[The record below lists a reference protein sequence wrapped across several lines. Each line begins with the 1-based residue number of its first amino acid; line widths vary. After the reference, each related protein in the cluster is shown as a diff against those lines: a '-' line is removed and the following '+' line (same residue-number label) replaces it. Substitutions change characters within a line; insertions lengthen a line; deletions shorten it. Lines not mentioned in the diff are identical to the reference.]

1 MYRILLKRRRVE
13 KGVCISRFMEYSSQS
28 KGKGLISILTAM
40 FGLYLTAAM
49 WTEFNSALGMFL
61 GPSLGI
67 IVGTI
72 VFLLYQSKKNENEF
86 TQGGNYL
93 TSEGTAI
100 VRDSEGRLQQVES
113 TIEKGR
119 NPTFFIAMLYFMII
133 LMSEI
138 SWSDLILG

>member
-1 MYRILLKRRRVE
+1 
-13 KGVCISRFMEYSSQS
+13 MEYSNQS
-28 KGKGLISILTAM
+28 KGKGLISVLTGL

-49 WTEFNSALGMFL
+49 WTEFNSALGIFL

-67 IVGTI
+67 VVGTI
-72 VFLLYQSKKNENEF
+72 ILMAYQIKKNENEF
-86 TQGGNYL
+86 SQGGNYL

-113 TIEKGR
+113 EIEKGR
-119 NPTFFIAMLYFMII
+119 NPTFFIGMIYFLIVV
-133 LMSEI
+133 MSEI

>member
-1 MYRILLKRRRVE
+1 
-13 KGVCISRFMEYSSQS
+13 MEYSNQS
-28 KGKGLISILTAM
+28 KGKGLISLLTGL

-49 WTEFNSALGMFL
+49 WTEFNSALGIFL
-61 GPSLGI
+61 GPSLGM

-72 VFLLYQSKKNENEF
+72 VFMLYQSKKNENEF

-113 TIEKGR
+113 KIEKGR
-119 NPTFFIAMLYFMII
+119 NPTFFIGMVYFLII
-133 LMSEI
+133 IMSEI

>member
-1 MYRILLKRRRVE
+1 
-13 KGVCISRFMEYSSQS
+13 MEYSNQS
-28 KGKGLISILTAM
+28 KGKGLISLLTGL

-49 WTEFNSALGMFL
+49 WTEFNSALGIFL
-61 GPSLGI
+61 GPSLGVV
-67 IVGTI
+67 VGTI
-72 VFLLYQSKKNENEF
+72 VFMLYQSKKNENEF

-113 TIEKGR
+113 KIEKGR
-119 NPTFFIAMLYFMII
+119 NPTFFIGMVYFLII
-133 LMSEI
+133 IMSEI

>member
-1 MYRILLKRRRVE
+1 
-13 KGVCISRFMEYSSQS
+13 MEYSNQS
-28 KGKGLISILTAM
+28 KGKGLISVLTGV

-49 WTEFNSALGMFL
+49 WTEFNSALGIFL

-72 VFLLYQSKKNENEF
+72 VFMLYQSKKNENEF

-100 VRDSEGRLQQVES
+100 VRDSEGRLQQVEGK
-113 TIEKGR
+113 IEKGR
-119 NPTFFIAMLYFMII
+119 NPTFFIGMVYFLII
-133 LMSEI
+133 IMSEI

>member
-1 MYRILLKRRRVE
+1 
-13 KGVCISRFMEYSSQS
+13 MEYSNQS
-28 KGKGLISILTAM
+28 KGKGLISVLTGV

-49 WTEFNSALGMFL
+49 WTEFNSALGIFL
-61 GPSLGI
+61 GPSLGVV
-67 IVGTI
+67 VGTI
-72 VFLLYQSKKNENEF
+72 VFMLYQSKKNENEF

-113 TIEKGR
+113 KIEKGR
-119 NPTFFIAMLYFMII
+119 NPTFFIGMVYFLII
-133 LMSEI
+133 IMSEI

>member
-1 MYRILLKRRRVE
+1 
-13 KGVCISRFMEYSSQS
+13 MEYSNQS
-28 KGKGLISILTAM
+28 KGKGLISVLTGL

-49 WTEFNSALGMFL
+49 WTEFNSALGIFL

-72 VFLLYQSKKNENEF
+72 VFMLYQSKKNENEF

-113 TIEKGR
+113 KIEKGR
-119 NPTFFIAMLYFMII
+119 NPTFFIGMIYFLIVI
-133 LMSEI
+133 MSEI

>member
-1 MYRILLKRRRVE
+1 
-13 KGVCISRFMEYSSQS
+13 MEYSNQS
-28 KGKGLISILTAM
+28 KGKGLISVLTGV

-49 WTEFNSALGMFL
+49 WTEFNSALGIFL

-67 IVGTI
+67 VVGTI
-72 VFLLYQSKKNENEF
+72 ILMAYQIKKNENEF
-86 TQGGNYL
+86 SQGGNYL

-113 TIEKGR
+113 KIEKGR
-119 NPTFFIAMLYFMII
+119 NPTFFIGMIYFLIVI
-133 LMSEI
+133 MSEI

>member
-1 MYRILLKRRRVE
+1 MLIFLANRGSIE
-13 KGVCISRFMEYSSQS
+13 KGVRISVFMEYSSQS
-28 KGKGLISILTAM
+28 KGKGLISMLTAA

-49 WTEFNSALGMFL
+49 WNEFNTALGAFL

-72 VFLLYQSKKNENEF
+72 VFMLYQSKINEIEF

-93 TSEGTAI
+93 TSEATAI
-100 VRDSEGRLQQVES
+100 VRDSDGRLQQVES
-113 TIEKGR
+113 SIEKGR
-119 NPTFFIAMLYFMII
+119 NPTFFIAMIYGMVI

-138 SWSDLILG
+138 TWSSLIW

>member
-1 MYRILLKRRRVE
+1 
-13 KGVCISRFMEYSSQS
+13 MEYSNQS
-28 KGKGLISILTAM
+28 KGKGLISVLTGI

-49 WTEFNSALGMFL
+49 WTEFNSALGIFL
-61 GPSLGI
+61 GPSLGVV
-67 IVGTI
+67 VGTI
-72 VFLLYQSKKNENEF
+72 VFMLYQSKKNENEF

-113 TIEKGR
+113 KIEKGR
-119 NPTFFIAMLYFMII
+119 NPTFFIGMVYFLII
-133 LMSEI
+133 IMSEI

>member
-1 MYRILLKRRRVE
+1 
-13 KGVCISRFMEYSSQS
+13 MEYSNQS
-28 KGKGLISILTAM
+28 KGKGLISVLTGI

-49 WTEFNSALGMFL
+49 WTEFNSALGIFL
-61 GPSLGI
+61 GPSLGVV
-67 IVGTI
+67 VGTI
-72 VFLLYQSKKNENEF
+72 VFMLYQSKKNENEF

-113 TIEKGR
+113 KIEKGR
-119 NPTFFIAMLYFMII
+119 NPTFFIGVVYFLII
-133 LMSEI
+133 IMSEI

>member
-1 MYRILLKRRRVE
+1 
-13 KGVCISRFMEYSSQS
+13 MEYSNQS
-28 KGKGLISILTAM
+28 KGKGLISVLTGL

-49 WTEFNSALGMFL
+49 WTEFNSALGIFL

-67 IVGTI
+67 VVGTI
-72 VFLLYQSKKNENEF
+72 ILMAYQIKKNENEF
-86 TQGGNYL
+86 SQGGNYL

-113 TIEKGR
+113 KIEKGR
-119 NPTFFIAMLYFMII
+119 NPTFFIGMIYFLIVI
-133 LMSEI
+133 MSEI